1 MSDPA
6 TMIATLHAEANEALS
21 RGDLDRVMEVYA
33 DDVISMPA
41 DQPPLRGKEAV
52 RAMWESLLRDFTI
65 DSSVSVEEI
74 EVSGDWAF
82 ERGAYRMK
90 LTPIGGGAP
99 IEDEGKY
106 LDIVRRQGDGSWK
119 YARVSFSSNGAGT

>member
-1 MSDPA
+1 MTS
-6 TMIATLHAEANEALS
+6 S
-21 RGDLDRVMEVYA
+21 RCPP
-33 DDVISMPA
+33 ISRPS
-41 DQPPLRGKEAV
+41 GG
-52 RAMWESLLRDFTI
+52 AMWEGLLRDFTI

-106 LDIVRRQGDGSWK
+106 LDIVRRQGDGTWK

>member
-1 MSDPA
+1 
-6 TMIATLHAEANEALS
+6 
-21 RGDLDRVMEVYA
+21 MEVYA

-41 DQPPLRGKEAV
+41 DQPPLRGKAAV
-52 RAMWESLLRDFTI
+52 RAMWEGLLRDFTI

-90 LTPIGGGAP
+90 LTPNGGGAP
-99 IEDEGKY
+99 IQE
-106 LDIVRRQGDGSWK
+106 DGSWK
-119 YARVSFSSNGAGT
+119 YARVSFSSNGAGS